1 MRSVPASIAAL
12 PRPRPKASIMAAY
25 VLCPVFLLISV
36 YGFWQWSMLSIGA
49 HLPPDQFYYLIG
61 LIVVPVALSLF
72 LAVRAA
78 QRLEYARLS
87 GGYQVRLD
95 NLQKRL
101 NAQEDL
107 LHSVTD
113 QNPGAISIFDKNNNY
128 WFVNLH
134 AAQKHGSDP
143 NDIIG
148 KPLSKVVGHEHA
160 RKHEARINAV
170 RASGEAIDALDQIN
184 SEKGKIQFI
193 QARYISIGSFG
204 DFSGGVMVR
213 EEDVTSLILERE
225 RRETMLRQ
233 VIATLV
239 AVVDRRDP
247 YASGHSQRV
256 GQLSRILAEE
266 LTLSEKEIETSEVS
280 GSLMNFGKVLVSR
293 QILTKTS
300 ALTPEELQRV
310 RDSILT
316 SADILSLIDFVGPV
330 VPTLRQVLERWDG
343 TGTPQGLKGEDIL
356 VTARI
361 VMVAN
366 TFVALVSPR
375 AHRPSLEFKDALQR
389 ITVDA
394 GKVYDPRVVTALSNY
409 IQSRADKLGWLS
421 VSGKVA

>member
-1 MRSVPASIAAL
+1 M
-12 PRPRPKASIMAAY
+12 
-25 VLCPVFLLISV
+25 PVV
-36 YGFWQWSMLSIGA
+36 
-49 HLPPDQFYYLIG
+49 
-61 LIVVPVALSLF
+61 LF
-72 LAVRAA
+72 LFLSVTAA
-78 QRLEYARLS
+78 QRLEYERLS
-87 GGYQVRLD
+87 SSYQVRLD

-101 NAQEDL
+101 NAQEDF

-113 QNPGAISIFDKNNNY
+113 HNPGAISIFDKNNNY
-128 WFVNLH
+128 WFVNLN
-134 AAQKHGSDP
+134 AAQKLGRDP

-148 KPLSKVVGHEHA
+148 LPLIKVIGHEQA
-160 RKHEARINAV
+160 RKQEARINVV
-170 RASGEAIDALDQIN
+170 RASGLPIDALDQIAG
-184 SEKGKIQFI
+184 EKGRVQFV
-193 QARYISIGSFG
+193 QARYQPIAAAG
-204 DFSGGVMVR
+204 DFAGGVMVR
-213 EEDVTSLILERE
+213 EEDVTNLILERE

-256 GQLSRILAEE
+256 GQLSRALAEE
-266 LTLSEKEIETSEVS
+266 LVLNEKEIETAEVA

-316 SADILSLIDFVGPV
+316 SADILSLIDFTGPV

-343 TGTPQGLKGEDIL
+343 TGVPQGLKGDDIL

-366 TFVALVSPR
+366 AFVAMVSPR
-375 AHRPSLEFKDALQR
+375 AHRPSLEIKDALQR
-389 ITVDA
+389 ITADVD
-394 GKVYDPRVVTALSNY
+394 KVFDRRVVTALGNCLDN
-409 IQSRADKLGWLS
+409 RAGKLDWLQ
-421 VSGKVA
+421 VTGKTA